1 MAGRVGRTSQLNQDK
16 LSQHTATSKSS
27 RSPRFLVGIDL
38 GTTNTVVAYTDL
50 STGLEHSQPGLFE
63 IEQLVAP
70 GEVARKPLLP
80 SFRYHPA
87 KGELAPQ
94 DMQLPWSSPELPGEL
109 PQVVIGEWARELG
122 SKVEGRL
129 VASAKSWLSH
139 PQVDRSAA
147 ILPWAAAEGIDK
159 VSPVLASAS
168 YLNHV
173 RQAWDHEHPNDLLEA
188 QELVVTVPAS
198 FDEAARSL
206 TVAAAR
212 LAGLNRIL
220 LLEEPQ
226 AVCYDWY
233 ARNQRDVNELLT
245 NVKLLLVCDVG
256 GGTTD
261 LSLIRVGI
269 DNGEMALTRIGV
281 GDHLM
286 LGGDNVDLALA
297 HIAEQR
303 IVQGG
308 KPLNAASLSQLIQQT
323 RKVKELLLSDHAPD
337 SAKVTVLGSG
347 ARLIGGSRS
356 CELTRDEVKAIALDG
371 FFPCTA
377 FSELPNKR
385 RGAIVEFGLPYAT
398 DPAVSKHIAGFL
410 TRHDRACREALQLG
424 DDQSQPAVPDAV
436 LFNGGVFNSPSLSE
450 RALAVL
456 HQWRQQPLTIL
467 DNAHPDLA
475 VACGAVAYGLA
486 RRGAQLKIG
495 GGTARSYYLLLD
507 DSGQDKRGVCLM
519 PKGTEEGL
527 EVPLTG
533 RKFVLRLGQPVRFH
547 LLSSSDD
554 TERKPGELCDI
565 DSEHIITLPPLVAVL
580 DAEQNNK
587 NEVEVEL
594 VSTLTEVGTLKIEC
608 VALSAEL
615 KRWDVEFQIRNESGV
630 QQQVVTNASVTPLPA
645 RFEEARDKILTV
657 YGQAKKKVDPKVV
670 KQLRSDLEKLL
681 GKRDHWDIPL
691 LRALYDVLIE
701 EKKRRRRSSTHE
713 RLWFNLT
720 GYTLRPGF
728 GYPLDEWRIQQFWPL
743 YQQGLQFV
751 KEKQSWSDW
760 WTCWRR
766 AAGGLNEE
774 QQQIIFDNIAPY
786 INPATARNLKSAAD
800 KNKSYEDMVR
810 LVATLENL
818 PIATK
823 IQISQWLLK
832 RLEKAGE
839 TQTSWWALG
848 RVAARVPFHGSAHNV
863 LPKETVHSWLPRLLK
878 ADWKKNPNQAFAA
891 VMLSR
896 MSGDRTRDLDDDHRR
911 AIIDKLTA
919 MKAPTIWIEMVREV
933 KQLDE
938 AETRRIFGETLPAG
952 LVLVN

>member
-1 MAGRVGRTSQLNQDK
+1 MSQLADSN
-16 LSQHTATSKSS
+16 KSEQ
-27 RSPRFLVGIDL
+27 SPRFLVGIDL
-38 GTTNTVVAYTDL
+38 GTTNTVVACTDL
-50 STGLEHSQPGLFE
+50 SAGLEHSQPRIFE

-87 KGELAPQ
+87 QGELAPQ
-94 DMQLPWSSPELPGEL
+94 DMLLPWSSPELPGEL
-109 PQVVIGEWARELG
+109 PQLVIGEWARELG
-122 SKVEGRL
+122 SRVEGRL

-173 RQAWDHEHPNDLLEA
+173 RQAWNHEHPSDPLEA
-188 QELVVTVPAS
+188 QEIVVTVPAS

-212 LAGLNRIL
+212 LAGLDRIL

-233 ARNQRDVNELLT
+233 ARNRKRVNELLE

-269 DNGEMALTRIGV
+269 DDGEMALTRIGV

-303 IVQGG
+303 IVQDG

-323 RKVKELLLSDHAPD
+323 RKAKELLLSDHAPD
-337 SAKVTVLGSG
+337 SAKVTLLGSG

-371 FFPCTA
+371 FFPCSA
-377 FSELPNKR
+377 FTELPNKR

-398 DPAVSKHIAGFL
+398 DPAVSKHIAEFL
-410 TRHDRACREALQLG
+410 ARHERACREALQLA
-424 DDQSQPAVPDAV
+424 DDQGQPAVPDAV
-436 LFNGGVFNSPSLSE
+436 LLNGGVFNSPNLSE
-450 RALAVL
+450 RALEVL
-456 HQWRQQPLTIL
+456 HQWRKQPVTVL

-495 GGTARSYYLLLD
+495 GGAARSYYLQLD
-507 DSGQDKRGVCLM
+507 SSEHEKQGVCLM
-519 PKGTEEGL
+519 PKGTEEGQ
-527 EVPLTG
+527 EVPLSG

-547 LLSSSDD
+547 LVSSSDD
-554 TERKPGELCDI
+554 SEHEPGELYDI
-565 DSEHIITLPPLVAVL
+565 DSEHMIALPPLVAVL
-580 DAEQNNK
+580 DAAQNNE

-608 VALSAEL
+608 VSLSDESQ
-615 KRWDVEFQIRNESGV
+615 RWDVEFQIRNESGE
-630 QQQVVTNASVTPLPA
+630 QPLAMTNAAATPLHA
-645 RFEEARDKILTV
+645 RFEDARQKIQTV
-657 YGQAKKKVDPKVV
+657 YGQARKEVDPRAV
-670 KQLRSDLEKLL
+670 KQLRNDLAKLL
-681 GKRDHWDIPL
+681 GKRDDWDTPL
-691 LRALYDVLIE
+691 LRALHDVLME
-701 EKKRRRRSSTHE
+701 EQKRRRRSNVHE
-713 RLWFNLT
+713 RVWLNLA
-720 GYTLRPGF
+720 GFTLRPGF
-728 GYPLDEWRIQQFWPL
+728 GYTLDEWRIQQFWPL
-743 YQQGLQFV
+743 YRQGLQYI
-751 KEKQSWSDW
+751 KENQSWSDW

-766 AAGGLNEE
+766 TAGGLNEE
-774 QQQIIFDNIAPY
+774 QQQIIFDDIAPY

-800 KNKSYEDMVR
+800 RNKSYEDMVR
-810 LVATLENL
+810 LVASLENL
-818 PIATK
+818 PISTK
-823 IQISQWLLK
+823 TRIAQWLLK
-832 RLEKAGE
+832 RLEKASE

-848 RVAARVPFHGSAHNV
+848 RVASRVPFHGSAHNV
-863 LPKETVHSWLPRLLK
+863 LPKETVYGWLPKLLK

-891 VMLSR
+891 VMLAR
-896 MSGDRTRDLDDDHRR
+896 MSGDRTRDLDEEHRR
-911 AIIDKLTA
+911 AIIDKLNA
-919 MKAPTIWIEMVREV
+919 MKAPAIWIEMVSEV

-938 AETRRIFGETLPAG
+938 TETRRIFGEALPVG
-952 LVLVN
+952 LKLID